1 MINRNKLPM
10 RRSPRMTTLD
20 YSEPYVFS
28 TTVCV
33 FDRRP
38 LFSKSESAG
47 ILESAVKQYASFC
60 EMDLIAYCIMPDHLH
75 VIIQPQGAAPVNR
88 YIRSLKGRAT
98 YLLHKSGVVGRI
110 WQRSFYDHIVRLA
123 EDLPTAVRY
132 VLENPVRSG
141 LVNGFSEYPWSWD
154 KFGVKVTGRI

>member
-1 MINRNKLPM
+1 M

-20 YSEPYVFS
+20 YSEPYIFS
-28 TTVCV
+28 ITACV
-33 FDRRP
+33 IDRRP
-38 LFSKSESAG
+38 LFSKSEFAG
-47 ILESAVKQYASFC
+47 ILEAAVKQYASFY

-75 VIIQPQGAAPVNR
+75 VIIQPQGAVPVHR

-98 YLLHKSGVVGRI
+98 YLLHKAGVVGRI

-123 EDLPTAVRY
+123 EDLPIAVRY

-154 KFGVKVTGRI
+154 RYGVKATGRI